1 VEDSFDV
8 AGYVR
13 RVRRVADLSQ
23 RELAATLG
31 ISRAAVGRMESGE
44 TTPGVTLLAEI
55 LRLAGLRLEVVDVS
69 GEEVAPVPRDVIR
82 DHAERHFP
90 SHLDAVGPSDMP
102 PHRGANPRKG
112 KPDARG
118 WYTLRG
124 RRIELRD
131 RRGTQLDHPTVA
143 GLRRERRERMAV
155 LRAKV
160 VERWGVRPEPEC
172 TCFDACFE
180 ELCLAD
186 CPCQCEP
193 DRRRAP
199 RASRSRRDGE
209 ASPSPAGA
217 HDLEARIS
225 REGPAGRP
233 AGR

>member
-1 VEDSFDV
+1 MEDSVDV

-23 RELAATLG
+23 RELAAALG
-31 ISRAAVGRMESGE
+31 VSRAAVGRMESGE
-44 TTPGVTLLAEI
+44 TTPGVIVLVDI
-55 LRLAGLRLEVVDVS
+55 LRLAGLRLKIVDVS
-69 GEEVAPVPRDVIR
+69 GDEVAPVPRDVIR
-82 DHAERHFP
+82 DHAHRHFP

-180 ELCLAD
+180 ELCLAE

-193 DRRRAP
+193 DRRRPP
-199 RASRSRRDGE
+199 RGVAARQTGAAS
-209 ASPSPAGA
+209 ASPAGPR
-217 HDLEARIS
+217 DLEARVS
-225 REGPAGRP
+225 PEGAAGRP